1 MHWLWRLP
9 NTWPTNLQTFDELS
23 LVSGD
28 GEASSLQLLLE
39 VVDFHL
45 KWFGSTDQNIVKIK
59 GPDGKQLNEQ
69 QDVFFKSNNKLSQ
82 INKQYSILSLAA
94 RLQLIPHDT
103 MYDT

>member
-1 MHWLWRLP
+1 M

-45 KWFGSTDQNIVKIK
+45 KWFVSTVQNIVKIK

>member
-1 MHWLWRLP
+1 M

-82 INKQYSILSLAA
+82 INKHYSILSLAA
-94 RLQLIPHDT
+94 RLKLIPHDT